1 MKINKITYI
10 FLVSFL
16 ILINTFQLKAQE
28 TLIVGQVL
36 NASDS
41 GPVADVNV
49 FFKNTVIGVKTNDEG
64 YFLIRTQGNETT
76 LVFSCVGYRRKEIRI
91 KQGKSV
97 GIQVVLQEQST
108 LLQDVFVVPGSN
120 PAMDLM
126 KKVRERKQE
135 NDVYKKS
142 SFSARQREQVLV
154 LLAKLN
160 QRSIGKRI
168 YEQLSKGALT
178 YKDTTLT
185 IPIYMTEIE
194 HNSASKS
201 EIIKSKDVFSST
213 PFIESIL
220 QKLIG
225 KINFDQNFYDNS
237 VKLFDKNFVSPL
249 SNVGNI
255 YYNYYLADSTLTEG
269 RKIYQVHFLS
279 KNPKNLVFNGN
290 MQIDSSTYALVSI
303 NADLPNNA
311 NLNFVN
317 NLRIRQSYKYGP
329 DHVWSPDN
337 SNTTLDLMYELLADS
352 IHPKPRIFLHRNTV
366 TLNDGFITSN
376 KTDFAQSNY
385 STDTLHSKLDSLN
398 DTPLVKTAKWLADI
412 IITGYIPI
420 GKIDV
425 GKIQQLARITDIE
438 GFRLNIPVYTNERWS
453 RNFRFGGYLG
463 YGFKNNIVKY
473 SGLAEMKLSGNKFRA
488 LSASYTNDYR
498 SENYNYNDFLIRE
511 NPLNSGDEDISGTI
525 FGLRSA
531 GNMSERHEWNFS
543 ASNDWNSDIESKLIF
558 RQNIYYP
565 GPILPFRLNGVDISS
580 IKQESVT
587 FFTRFSSGESV
598 YDDHFQRI
606 YNYNNKPVI
615 YAIFEGGRYQN
626 GVKSGNYAKISGMLK
641 QEISFSLGM
650 WGYMVEVGT
659 LLGEMPYT
667 LLKMPS
673 GNVTNGYGKYN
684 FALMNQMEYR
694 ADRYILMHNE
704 ISLNGILFN
713 QIPVIK
719 YLNLRELMSLKMFY
733 GTMRDAHKN
742 VLDIPE
748 YIHTT
753 KVPYIE
759 VGVGFSNLLRILTLQ
774 SFWRLTENDRP
785 GTTKWGIKASIR
797 ISL

>member
-1 MKINKITYI
+1 MNISKITY
-10 FLVSFL
+10 FFL
-16 ILINTFQLKAQE
+16 ISLLFLINAFQLKAQE

-49 FFKNTVIGVKTNDEG
+49 FFKNTEIGVKTNDEG
-64 YFLIRTQGNETT
+64 YFLIRTQGTETT

-142 SFSARQREQVLV
+142 SFSARQKEQVLV

-160 QRSIGKRI
+160 QRTTAKRI

-178 YKDTTLT
+178 TADTTLT
-185 IPIYMTEIE
+185 IPLFMSETE
-194 HNSASKS
+194 HNSFSKS
-201 EIIKSKDVFSST
+201 EILKSKDIFSST
-213 PFIESIL
+213 PDIENIL
-220 QKLIG
+220 LKLIG

-255 YYNYYLADSTLTEG
+255 YYNYYLVDSTLVNG

-279 KNPKNLVFNGN
+279 KNNKNLAFNGS
-290 MQIDSSTYALVSI
+290 MQIDSSTFALVSI
-303 NADLPNNA
+303 NADLPKNA

-317 NLRIRQSYKYGP
+317 NLRIHQSYKFTP
-329 DHVWSPDN
+329 DRVWSPDYA
-337 SNTTLDLMYELLADS
+337 NTTLDLMYELLADS
-352 IHPKPRIFLHRNTV
+352 IHPKPRIYLHRNIV
-366 TLNDGFITSN
+366 TLNDGFT
-376 KTDFAQSNY
+376 TTTQQEFAQSKY

-398 DTPLVKTAKWLADI
+398 DTPLIKAAKWLADI
-412 IITGYIPI
+412 VITGYIPI
-420 GKIDV
+420 GKVDV

-438 GFRLNIPVYTNERWS
+438 GFRLNIPVYTNEHWS
-453 RNFRFGGYLG
+453 KNFRFGGYLG
-463 YGFKNNIVKY
+463 YGFKNNVVKY
-473 SGLAEMKLSGNKFRA
+473 SGVAEMKLPGTKFRA

-511 NPLNSGDEDISGTI
+511 NPLNSGDEDISGTV

-543 ASNDWNSDIESKLIF
+543 LFNDWNSDIESKLIF

-565 GPILPFRLNGVDISS
+565 GPILPFRLNGVGIAS
-580 IKQESVT
+580 IKQESAT
-587 FFTRFSSGESV
+587 LFTRFSFGESV

-606 YNYNNKPVI
+606 YIYNNKPVV
-615 YAIFEGGRYQN
+615 YALLEAGRYQN
-626 GVKSGNYAKISGMLK
+626 GIKSGNYAKISGMLK
-641 QEISFSLGM
+641 QDVSFSLGL
-650 WGYMVEVGT
+650 WRYMVEAGT

-667 LLKMPS
+667 LVKMPS

-684 FALMNQMEYR
+684 FVLMNQMEFR
-694 ADRYILMHNE
+694 ADRYILCHNE
-704 ISLNGILFN
+704 LSLNGILFN
-713 QIPVIK
+713 QIPIIK
-719 YLNLRELMSLKMFY
+719 YLNLRELMSLKVFY

-753 KVPYIE
+753 KVPYVE
-759 VGVGFSNLLRILTLQ
+759 VGVGFSNLLRVLTLQ
-774 SFWRLTENDRP
+774 SFWRLTENERP
-785 GTTKWGIKASIR
+785 GTTKWGVKASIR